1 MAVSG
6 QFARRTAGAVA
17 LLFGLAVAGLAQ
29 AVPIYTYTFTQ
40 DNFRYG
46 GAPNGGY
53 IGTVTGSFS
62 GALDSTGHI
71 SQETLTAYHF
81 EFGTAEN
88 PILSGLNWSS
98 TKPPLLLSYIPGDP
112 GSFALIDQGL
122 VTTDFSYNLCI
133 GIPAG
138 YTCDGGNARG
148 AVASIVGPVFQPAAI
163 VFLAGTNSVPVLV
176 GSVADV
182 GDPVYLSTTP
192 IPASLLLFGT
202 AFGGLASLALVRRR
216 AQRSPAAFD

>member
-1 MAVSG
+1 MGISAL
-6 QFARRTAGAVA
+6 FRRRALGAAA
-17 LLFGLAVAGLAQ
+17 LLVSLTVFGTAQ

-40 DNFRYG
+40 DNYRYG
-46 GAPNGGY
+46 GSPGGTY

-71 SQETLTAYHF
+71 SQKTLTAYHF
-81 EFGTAEN
+81 EFGTTSN
-88 PILSGLNWSS
+88 PLLSGLNWSS
-98 TKPPLLLSYIPGDP
+98 TKSPLLLSYIPGDT

-138 YTCDGGNARG
+138 FTCNGGNARG
-148 AVASIVGPVFQPAAI
+148 AVASIVGPVFQPAMI
-163 VFLAGTNSVPVLV
+163 VFLAATNSAPVLV
-176 GSVADV
+176 GSVVDV
-182 GDPVYLSTTP
+182 GDPVYLATTP

-216 AQRSPAAFD
+216 AQRSTAAFG